1 MKSERTS
8 SDPSPPDIVDQ
19 ESNGAPPQDELLEKL
34 DRLLHR
40 HGPAHEPIPTLAAPP
55 PDADVPTLTDIV
67 AGPYAQPD
75 VDKSAESRLIAAVG
89 REVARL
95 QAEMPQR
102 AAQLA
107 VLGGTLNAAIRLLAR
122 RYLDDHASDDE
133 K

>member
-1 MKSERTS
+1 M
-8 SDPSPPDIVDQ
+8 DQ
-19 ESNGAPPQDELLEKL
+19 ESNGAPPPDELLEKL

-40 HGPAHEPIPTLAAPP
+40 HRLADEPVPTLPTSL

-107 VLGGTLNAAIRLLAR
+107 VLGSTLNAAIRLLAR
-122 RYLDDHASDDE
+122 RYLDDHAPDDE